1 MLSTKD
7 VLYLSD
13 ILDQISVLNQKITN
27 DIAIIQD
34 SNIKS
39 HVEEINQSF
48 VSEFDTLLNI
58 LKKESKS
65 WIHVTTMNISVKAF

>member
-65 WIHVTTMNISVKAF
+65 

>member
-1 MLSTKD
+1 MLSVKD

-27 DIAIIQD
+27 DITLIQN
-34 SNIKS
+34 SKIKS
-39 HVEEINQSF
+39 HVEEINESF

-65 WIHVTTMNISVKAF
+65 